1 MGNIGFPEMV
11 LIFVVALLVFGPK
24 RLPELGKSLGRGI
37 SEFRRAS
44 SDLRN
49 SIEREIEA
57 AEVDQAIKDTKKA
70 TEQVKDEIKQ
80 SIVDTPAADTPKETV
95 ESK

>member
-24 RLPELGKSLGRGI
+24 RLPELGRSLGRGL

-44 SDLRN
+44 SDL
-49 SIEREIEA
+49 EIR
-57 AEVDQAIKDTKKA
+57 
-70 TEQVKDEIKQ
+70 Q
-80 SIVDTPAADTPKETV
+80 SITETPADTPKETV